1 MSLVSTA
8 YGPVGTDGRTRGGP
22 LRVNAGTE
30 PAAHC
35 PQPTARSPAQSGPGC
50 RRGFPAAVGGAAP
63 IASRSPPPHLSRLSL
78 WDGAKLDRALKRS
91 SSPHGASQTRASR
104 RKKPNHHHIIIK
116 KKKKKIVT
124 ISSVYKRESL
134 RARCH
139 GGSEMYLEKCP
150 ETGAELSSLGPCLG
164 APEGQR
170 PR

>member
-1 MSLVSTA
+1 M
-8 YGPVGTDGRTRGGP
+8 GRP
-22 LRVNAGTE
+22 KPE
-30 PAAHC
+30 PREEKN
-35 PQPTARSPAQSGPGC
+35 Q
-50 RRGFPAAVGGAAP
+50 
-63 IASRSPPPHLSRLSL
+63 
-78 WDGAKLDRALKRS
+78 
-91 SSPHGASQTRASR
+91 
-104 RKKPNHHHIIIK
+104 IIIISLL